1 MPLLTVMID
10 REVIQE
16 IKFKELRPE
25 DYKLWIDL
33 IYIKRNESTLIDK
46 KLAFY
51 RISDFQRSKNKIKSL
66 IRMHNFFLKLPNTSY
81 LKRKLNIFKWIF
93 FNAFYCSSSNDRT
106 KYQNKSDR
114 FSW

>member
-1 MPLLTVMID
+1 MID

-16 IKFKELRPE
+16 IEFKELRPE

-33 IYIKRNESTLIDK
+33 IYTKKNESILIDK

-51 RISDFQRSKNKIKSL
+51 RLSDYQRSKNKIKSL
-66 IRMHNFFLKLPNTSY
+66 FRIHSFFLKLPNTSF

-93 FNAFYCSSSNDRT
+93 FNILQRLLT
-106 KYQNKSDR
+106 KKMYRRDYIEYIKFLNQ
-114 FSW
+114 